1 MAFQCTRITV
11 GCGVACVQMAVPT
24 AGHSPVPLWGSWPTG
39 LFSLLSTGCSVGPG
53 SLLSPAHGWLLS
65 FFRAQLSVTISEH
78 PESSLFLQ
86 GRLTFLTLLLL
97 FSITLHMFYF
107 FLSGKFY
114 TICSYLLYIFTYS
127 FSVSLLEYKLHEDT
141 ELAVL
146 FGIAPSAALEY
157 IAYSP
162 TVTVERGD
170 NWTQVPS
177 HYEVFHYL
185 GPSQFVH
192 PCQPAASHMDQLC
205 TAHQASCPCLSKS
218 LFLSL

>member
-1 MAFQCTRITV
+1 MW
-11 GCGVACVQMAVPT
+11 CGTCPDGSAHR
-24 AGHSPVPLWGSWPTG
+24 GPLPPPLRGSWPTG
-39 LFSLLSTGCSVGPG
+39 LLSLLSTGCSVGLG

-78 PESSLFLQ
+78 PDYSLFLQ
-86 GRLTFLTLLLL
+86 GPLTCLTLLLL
-97 FSITLHMFYF
+97 FSITLHLFYF

-114 TICSYLLYIFTYS
+114 TICSYLFYIFTYS
-127 FSVSLLEYKLHEDT
+127 FSVSLLASKLHEDT

-146 FGIAPSAALEY
+146 FGIAPSAVLEY

-162 TVTVERGD
+162 TVTAEGRS

-192 PCQPAASHMDQLC
+192 PCQPAASRMDQLC
-205 TAHQASCPCLSKS
+205 TARQASCPCLSKS
-218 LFLSL
+218 LFFLSL